1 MDLLL
6 ILTYTAICVVIFKV
20 FKIPLIPGSTDTRAV

>member
-6 ILTYTAICVVIFKV
+6 ILTYASICVVIFKV
-20 FKIPLIPGSTDTRAV
+20 FKIPLTMNYVFPFH